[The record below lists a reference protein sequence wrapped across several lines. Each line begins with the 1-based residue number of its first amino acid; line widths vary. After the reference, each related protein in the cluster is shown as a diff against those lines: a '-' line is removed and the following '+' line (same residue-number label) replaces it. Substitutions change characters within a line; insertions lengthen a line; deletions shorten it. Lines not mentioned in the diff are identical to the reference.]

1 MFLVIWVCWEN
12 ADSISC
18 SFKLRMANNPTIWF
32 FKLGVGKLLQLF
44 TKLSGGVV
52 WQKRFLEKFEITDSC
67 ELAWLILYSEWIGEL
82 LSDFIAKPYIA
93 IKTNAITI
101 FILFLTWQR

>member
-1 MFLVIWVCWEN
+1 MFLVKWVCWEN

-18 SFKLRMANNPTIWF
+18 SFKLRIAYNPTNWF
-32 FKLGVGKLLQLF
+32 FKLEVGKLLQLL
-44 TKLSGGVV
+44 TKFSGGLV

-67 ELAWLILYSEWIGEL
+67 ELAWLILKLEWICEL

-101 FILFLTWQR
+101 LILFLTMQR